1 MKTILLFWAP
11 ESSTTSIEHVNLWYT
26 QLTKQQLEEIF
37 TAICVG
43 PSQLTSMDLQS
54 TQTSSVDAGL
64 LARAVNRLEE
74 VVLHNTQ
81 LSKQQAE
88 AFLTESLLKTSLRKL
103 DLRFAYVFD
112 VFDVLDK
119 ELVARTRLAIRSL
132 IA

>member
-1 MKTILLFWAP
+1 M
-11 ESSTTSIEHVNLWYT
+11 SLWYT

-81 LSKQQAE
+81 LSKDQAE
-88 AFLTESLLKTSLRKL
+88 AILTESLGNKFKNIIINIPHPHL
-103 DLRFAYVFD
+103 FD
-112 VFDVLDK
+112 KFDDYFFNALPNEKQV
-119 ELVARTRLAIRSL
+119 
-132 IA
+132 